1 MIYLDSDP
9 QIYIWSLETKK
20 RSTAFSKCM
29 CIYGKLYGLGKKTT
43 PAWAFFAHQWAN
55 TNYISTTH
63 ELKRTEK
70 HMVLIYPRFRTKF
83 PVYENS
89 PPNNLSDYKINFCV
103 HQQIVQ
109 FDNVWLDI
117 SNLTFCRTNKY
128 FYDPRKKNKYFY
140 VVTVYRQRLHVRFP
154 VDGNKPIIT
163 SPFQNPPTFSEN
175 AFLQNYFS
183 SSVFIRFRHHRRGP
197 LWRRC
202 RHLQVSSQPPLR
214 QISWFD
220 VSARWCVCRPPTEH
234 RFLMVRRLIALPREW
249 IQVAEKREMP

>member
-1 MIYLDSDP
+1 MVFRGPEAGLALRFIETLSGKSCSLYDIPGQRP

-128 FYDPRKKNKYFY
+128 FYDPRKK
-140 VVTVYRQRLHVRFP
+140 
-154 VDGNKPIIT
+154 T
-163 SPFQNPPTFSEN
+163 SIFT
-175 AFLQNYFS
+175 
-183 SSVFIRFRHHRRGP
+183 
-197 LWRRC
+197 
-202 RHLQVSSQPPLR
+202 
-214 QISWFD
+214 
-220 VSARWCVCRPPTEH
+220 
-234 RFLMVRRLIALPREW
+234 
-249 IQVAEKREMP
+249 